1 MINESFYH
9 FSSQDLP
16 ASFID
21 AGQFYWANSQTWLSK
36 KKIFTKSSRI
46 IEIPNF
52 EACDIN
58 TIEDLNEARQLALR
72 NR

>member
-1 MINESFYH
+1 MKNKIKLTAGIKLINK
-9 FSSQDLP
+9 
-16 ASFID
+16 
-21 AGQFYWANSQTWLSK
+21 NSK
-36 KKIFTKSSRI
+36 I

-58 TIEDLNEARQLALR
+58 TIEDLNEARRLSQK